1 MNMKSKIFGLNA
13 KLALAMLAVGTMFTG
28 CYDSEDGDVNKPYVA
43 PDPVYYVAGTVSDVE
58 TGEALDA
65 TVSVDGTTVTAVGG
79 NYSIKTTAGDNKT
92 VTVTMEGYQDV
103 TRTINIP
110 TVGNG
115 ETYTAVVDV
124 AMTKNPSDLDVDV
137 VLSKTSAKEDKVLTP
152 DDDENI
158 GLDLTADDNS
168 AEFERTFNVVRGYA
182 VQGEISAS
190 AELTEYINQYLGENI
205 GVYGNLKYVAET
217 RTISLAP
224 WNCLT
229 SVTWTY
235 DIDTLVYTF
244 TTADETATVT
254 VKGVAG
260 YQFSYDV
267 QLNHNF
273 THSHGHGHG
282 ADGSLNA
289 GGGILTPEM

>member
-1 MNMKSKIFGLNA
+1 MMKSKFFSLNA
-13 KLALAMLAVGTMFTG
+13 KLALAVLAVGTMFTG
-28 CYDSEDGDVNKPYVA
+28 CYDSENGDVNKPYVA
-43 PDPVYYVAGTVSDVE
+43 PDPVYYVAGTVTDLE
-58 TGEALDA
+58 TGKALDA
-65 TVSVDGTTVTAVGG
+65 AVSIDGGEPVTAVGG
-79 NYSIKTTAGDNKT
+79 NYSIKTTAGSKT
-92 VTVTMEGYQDV
+92 VKVSMADYQDV
-103 TRTINIP
+103 ERTINIP
-110 TVGNG
+110 TVGKG

-124 AMTKNPSDLDVDV
+124 AMVKNPSELDVKV
-137 VLSKTSAKEDKVLTP
+137 TLVSKTSAKQDKVLTP
-152 DDDENI
+152 DTDENL

-182 VQGEISAS
+182 IQGEISAS
-190 AELTEYINQYLGENI
+190 PELTEYIEQFLGENV

-217 RTISLAP
+217 RTISLAA
-224 WNCLT
+224 WTCLT

-235 DIDTLVYTF
+235 DVDTLVYTF
-244 TTADETATVT
+244 TTADEIATVT

-260 YQFSYDV
+260 YQFSYDT